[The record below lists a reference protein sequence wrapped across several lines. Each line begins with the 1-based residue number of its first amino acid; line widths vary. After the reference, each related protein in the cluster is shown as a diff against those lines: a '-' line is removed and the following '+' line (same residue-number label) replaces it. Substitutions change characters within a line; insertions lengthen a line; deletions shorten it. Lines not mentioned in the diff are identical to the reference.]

1 MNNNNKKLKRIHE
14 ASKKCTNIT
23 KMERHRYILI
33 EISALFFSKT
43 SMLCIFSAFFRRFI
57 SVQKSQEILPRNGVN
72 VILKNAVLINAPAS
86 AGYPPA
92 QTVNA
97 WSLRFHS
104 LLNTFAFFFSDINE
118 CTSNTHSC
126 YANATCQNT
135 IGSHYCACMS
145 GYTGNGQNCIGKIV
159 ALCFLVVQFCSL
171 NKNTWSYALRATNF
185 RHKLEAHATYMLA

>member
-1 MNNNNKKLKRIHE
+1 MHL
-14 ASKKCTNIT
+14 S
-23 KMERHRYILI
+23 
-33 EISALFFSKT
+33 SVFST
-43 SMLCIFSAFFRRFI
+43 VYQYLE
-57 SVQKSQEILPRNGVN
+57 KSGDLSQRWVN
-72 VILKNAVLINAPAS
+72 VILNNAVLIHAPAS

-97 WSLRFHS
+97 WTLRFHS

-145 GYTGNGQNCIGKIV
+145 GYTGQNGQNCIGKLV
-159 ALCFLVVQFCSL
+159 TLCFLVLQFCSL
-171 NKNTWSYALRATNF
+171 NKNTRSYALRATNPAINLKPMPLICWL
-185 RHKLEAHATYMLA
+185 KLLHA

>member
-159 ALCFLVVQFCSL
+159 
-171 NKNTWSYALRATNF
+171 TWSYALRATNPAINLKPMPLICWL
-185 RHKLEAHATYMLA
+185 KLLHVL

>member
-1 MNNNNKKLKRIHE
+1 MHLFSVFSTVYQCQEKSGDLTQKWGQRDTQKCGSH
-14 ASKKCTNIT
+14 KCT
-23 KMERHRYILI
+23 RSCRL
-33 EISALFFSKT
+33 S
-43 SMLCIFSAFFRRFI
+43 
-57 SVQKSQEILPRNGVN
+57 
-72 VILKNAVLINAPAS
+72 
-86 AGYPPA
+86 PA

-97 WSLRFHS
+97 WGLRFHS

-171 NKNTWSYALRATNF
+171 NKNTGFYALRATNPAINLKPMPLICWL
-185 RHKLEAHATYMLA
+185 KLLHAL

>member
-23 KMERHRYILI
+23 KMERHRCILI

-171 NKNTWSYALRATNF
+171 NKNTWSYALRATKS